1 MQRIVISGRVA
12 KDAEVRFTN
21 DGKQVADFNFAVPD
35 GGKDKVI
42 WFRCSLWGERAS
54 KLADYLKKGT
64 SLTLDG
70 RLSHDNGNPRIWGDP
85 ARASFEM
92 YVDNL
97 EFGGGGKKQEEEL
110 PF

>member
-12 KDAEVRFTN
+12 KDAEVRFTA
-21 DGKQVADFNFAVPD
+21 DGKQVAVFNFAVSD

-54 KLADYLKKGT
+54 KLVDYLKKGVA
-64 SLTLDG
+64 LMLDG
-70 RLSHDNGNPRIWGDP
+70 RLSHDNGKPRTWGDP

-92 YVDNL
+92 FVDNL
-97 EFGGGGKKQEEEL
+97 EFMGGKKEQTEEL